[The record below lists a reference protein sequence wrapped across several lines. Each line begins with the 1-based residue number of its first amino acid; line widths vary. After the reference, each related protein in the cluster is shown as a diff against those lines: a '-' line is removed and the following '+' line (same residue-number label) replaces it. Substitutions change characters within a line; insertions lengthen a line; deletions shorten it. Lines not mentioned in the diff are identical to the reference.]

1 MIMNIRNIIDKVLE
15 CTKAI
20 LESQINKCTELKGS
34 HELCSGS
41 VSHLMIP
48 AYSAR
53 QVLRISEQE
62 LRFIF
67 VEQLSKVIAEER
79 LYYSV
84 ETPTKNRYRFSPT
97 KNKIENVECD
107 PLNFGVSQYVATG
120 IQLNKNDKKL
130 FVSANIDLVLHDQN
144 GGRIALIEF
153 KGNESTIANY
163 TKDFLKLAYEEK
175 ENGQCLKYFIQVLSK
190 NQRKETNKKIKA
202 VIDTESK
209 EGIDYR
215 CFYVQGNT
223 VSLMKEYPDTSP
235 K

>member
-1 MIMNIRNIIDKVLE
+1 MIMNIENIIDKVLKY
-15 CTKAI
+15 TQAI
-20 LESQINKCTELKGS
+20 LESQINKCTELKVS

-48 AYSAR
+48 AYSAG

-97 KNKIENVECD
+97 KNKIENVKCD

-120 IQLNKNDKKL
+120 IQLNEDDKKL
-130 FVSANIDLVLHDQN
+130 FVSANIDLVLHDEK

-163 TKDFLKLAYEEK
+163 TKDFLKLAYEEN

-190 NQRKETNKKIKA
+190 NQRKKTNEKIKA
-202 VIDTESK
+202 VIDTASK
-209 EGIDYR
+209 ERIEYR
-215 CFYVQGNT
+215 CFYVNGNT

>member
-1 MIMNIRNIIDKVLE
+1 MIMNIRNIIDQVLV

-20 LESQINKCTELKGS
+20 LESQINKCTELKCS

-41 VSHLMIP
+41 DSHLMIP
-48 AYSAR
+48 AYSAG

-67 VEQLSKVIAEER
+67 VEQLSKVIAKER

-97 KNKIENVECD
+97 KNKIENVKCD

-120 IQLNKNDKKL
+120 IQLNEDNKKL
-130 FVSANIDLVLHDQN
+130 FVSANIDLVLHDEK
-144 GGRIALIEF
+144 GERIALIEF
-153 KGNESTIANY
+153 KGNESTISNY

-175 ENGQCLKYFIQVLSK
+175 EQCLKYFIQVLSK
-190 NQRKETNKKIKA
+190 NQRNETYKTIQK
-202 VIDTESK
+202 VIDKASNK
-209 EGIDYR
+209 GIEYR
-215 CFYVQGNT
+215 CFYVNGNT
-223 VSLMKEYPDTSP
+223 VSLMKEYPDTSQ

>member
-1 MIMNIRNIIDKVLE
+1 MIMNIRNIIDQVLE
-15 CTKAI
+15 CTQAI

-41 VSHLMIP
+41 DSHLMIP
-48 AYSAR
+48 AYSAG

-97 KNKIENVECD
+97 KNKIENVKCD
-107 PLNFGVSQYVATG
+107 PLKFGVSQYVATG
-120 IQLNKNDKKL
+120 IQLNEDDKKL
-130 FVSANIDLVLHDQN
+130 FVSANIDLVLHDEN

-175 ENGQCLKYFIQVLSK
+175 ENEQCLKYFIQVLSK
-190 NQRKETNKKIKA
+190 NQREKRNKMIKG
-202 VIDTESK
+202 VINTASK
-209 EGIDYR
+209 KGIDYR
-215 CFYVQGNT
+215 CFYVKGYT
-223 VSLMKEYPDTSP
+223 VSLMKEYPDTFQ

>member
-1 MIMNIRNIIDKVLE
+1 MIMNIENIIDKVLE
-15 CTKAI
+15 CTRAI
-20 LESQINKCTELKGS
+20 LKSQINKCTELKVS

-41 VSHLMIP
+41 DSHLMIP
-48 AYSAR
+48 AYSAG

-67 VEQLSKVIAEER
+67 VEQLSKEIAEER

-107 PLNFGVSQYVATG
+107 PLNFGVSQYVDTG
-120 IQLNKNDKKL
+120 IQLNKDDKKL
-130 FVSANIDLVLHDQN
+130 FVSANIDLVLHDEN

-163 TKDFLKLAYEEK
+163 TKDFLKLAYEEN
-175 ENGQCLKYFIQVLSK
+175 EQCLKYFIQVLSK
-190 NQRKETNKKIKA
+190 NQRNETYKTIQN
-202 VIDTESK
+202 VIDKASMK
-209 EGIDYR
+209 GIKYR
-215 CFYVQGNT
+215 CFYVKGNT
-223 VSLMKEYPDTSP
+223 VSLMEEYPDTSQ

>member
-1 MIMNIRNIIDKVLE
+1 MIMNISNIIDQVLE
-15 CTKAI
+15 CTQAI
-20 LESQINKCTELKGS
+20 LESQIKKCTELKGG
-34 HELCSGS
+34 HEICSDS
-41 VSHLMIP
+41 DSHLMIP
-48 AYSAR
+48 AYSDG

-67 VEQLSKVIAEER
+67 VEQLSKVIERER

-97 KNKIENVECD
+97 IKKIENVKCD
-107 PLNFGVSQYVATG
+107 PLNFKVRQYVATG
-120 IQLNKNDKKL
+120 IQLNKDDKKL
-130 FVSANIDLVLHDQN
+130 FVSANIDLVLHDEN

-190 NQRKETNKKIKA
+190 NQRKNTIKMIQD
-202 VIDTESK
+202 VIDTASK
-209 EGIDYR
+209 KGIDYR
-215 CFYVQGNT
+215 CFYVKGNT
-223 VSLMKEYPDTSP
+223 VSLMKEYPDTSQ